1 MSENSFNLA
10 YYLQLSALL
19 HAAKTKL
26 REFLSS
32 LFPPHF
38 TRLLPS
44 LFPFQV
50 WCMND
55 ASFIDGFSFEKLSGL
70 NLTLG
75 ALGES
80 PDALQLSSQ
89 PRVLPFL
96 YYYSKF
102 LRFFFLY
109 IYIISSILI
118 SDFYIL
124 LYKFLSFL
132 NNLLYFNFW
141 FLLFIIYL
149 QWSILDFFICF
160 YIFSMLFFSILS

>member
-1 MSENSFNLA
+1 LFCKTSYNLLKIKTTISPISTKKKKKPETMSENSFNLA

-19 HAAKTKL
+19 HAAKAKL
-26 REFLSS
+26 RKFLSS

-55 ASFIDGFSFEKLSGL
+55 ASFIDGFSFKKLSGL

-102 LRFFFLY
+102 LRFFF
-109 IYIISSILI
+109 
-118 SDFYIL
+118 
-124 LYKFLSFL
+124 
-132 NNLLYFNFW
+132 
-141 FLLFIIYL
+141 
-149 QWSILDFFICF
+149 
-160 YIFSMLFFSILS
+160 

>member
-26 REFLSS
+26 RGFLSS

-38 TRLLPS
+38 ARLLPS

-55 ASFIDGFSFEKLSGL
+55 ASFMDEFSFKKLSGL
-70 NLTLG
+70 DLTLG

-109 IYIISSILI
+109 IISSILI
-118 SDFYIL
+118 SDFYL
-124 LYKFLSFL
+124 LLSKFLSFL
-132 NNLLYFNFW
+132 NNILYFNFW

-149 QWSILDFFICF
+149 QWSILDFLCVFI
-160 YIFSMLFFSILS
+160 FFPC